1 MPTALSSPAS
11 GRRVIRIAAIVL
23 GVLVIVGALALTASL
38 IWGGPKPAPP
48 LESISA
54 PFKGVSF
61 EGLPAISHFTARDG
75 VQLAY

>member
-1 MPTALSSPAS
+1 M
-11 GRRVIRIAAIVL
+11 IA
-23 GVLVIVGALALTASL
+23 GALALTASL
-38 IWGGPKPAPP
+38 VWGGPKPVPP